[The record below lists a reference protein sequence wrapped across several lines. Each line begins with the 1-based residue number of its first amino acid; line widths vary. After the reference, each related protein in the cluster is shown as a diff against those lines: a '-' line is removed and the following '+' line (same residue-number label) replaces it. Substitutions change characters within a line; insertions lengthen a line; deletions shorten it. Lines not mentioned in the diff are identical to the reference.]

1 MFFKKNFFLICS
13 SFLFI
18 GRHTLSGT
26 QCLQQPPRKDVTFEE
41 FVKSYYFIFMMKFV
55 INIGL
60 QEGRKCPHTTSIQGV
75 IGFLWATFFPGLSAK
90 RHPHKN
96 DANVK

>member
-1 MFFKKNFFLICS
+1 MFLKKNFFLICS

-41 FVKSYYFIFMMKFV
+41 FVKSYSFIFYDEIRDQYKSWR
-55 INIGL
+55 G
-60 QEGRKCPHTTSIQGV
+60 K
-75 IGFLWATFFPGLSAK
+75 
-90 RHPHKN
+90 
-96 DANVK
+96 